1 MTGQG
6 SMLYALLQQLTRLLS
21 RLPWTVLR
29 STARIAA
36 FFFWH
41 LAPDRRRVAVHAVR
55 KHLKVSDEEAER
67 IARRSFRENFLSFLE
82 ILHAGRFFT
91 TQSVRVVH
99 HPEIKVLLEQEA
111 RPIIIVTAHLGSW
124 ELMPGLAADILP
136 QRKGMVVVR
145 SRRNPVLNRIM
156 AELRGV
162 RGMEAVDHRRASEIV
177 LPGLRQGGVAAFLAD
192 HNAGRKE
199 AIFLPF
205 LEDTAAVNMGPA
217 GMALR
222 TKAAVYPVFLLR
234 DGKGGH
240 ILHFLPPLHTEKLEG
255 SIRERIRTT
264 AAFYTDAVADM
275 VRMYPEQWF
284 WMHRRWKTRPRDNEG
299 SVKHTTSGS
308 VICVE
313 DVGADRIVADMA
325 QGDKGL

>member
-1 MTGQG
+1 
-6 SMLYALLQQLTRLLS
+6 MLYALLKQLTRLLS

-29 STARIAA
+29 KAAQVAA
-36 FFFWH
+36 FVFWH
-41 LAPDRRRVAVHAVR
+41 LAPARRRDAVQAVR
-55 KHLKVSDEEAER
+55 KHLKVSNEKAVR
-67 IARRSFRENFLSFLE
+67 IARQSFRENFLSFLE

-91 TQSVRVVH
+91 AQSVRVVH
-99 HPEIKVLLEQEA
+99 HPEVKELLEQEV

-145 SRRNPVLNRIM
+145 SRRNRVLNRLM
-156 AELRGV
+156 ADLRGA
-162 RGMEAVDHRRASEIV
+162 RGMEAVDHRRASAIV
-177 LPGLRQGGVAAFLAD
+177 LPELRQGGVAAFLAD

-199 AIFLPF
+199 SVFLPF
-205 LEDTAAVNMGPA
+205 LEDTAAVNIGPA

-240 ILHFLPPLHTEKLEG
+240 ILHFLPPLRTENLEG
-255 SIRERIRTT
+255 SVRERIRAT
-264 AAFYTDAVADM
+264 AAFYTDAVAGM

-284 WMHRRWKTRPRDNEG
+284 WMHRRWKTRPHDDDG
-299 SVKHTTSGS
+299 HMST
-308 VICVE
+308 VE
-313 DVGADRIVADMA
+313 TLSQA
-325 QGDKGL
+325 